1 MTKKRDYIT
10 LTEVNEIA
18 KKFKD
23 KKIYVLD
30 DTDDRF
36 TATIEFMD
44 KKITKPKDNDD
55 RFDKLEKKVD
65 QISADLNKLSK
76 TVDTLSSDFATLS
89 TTVNGLIQTVSNL
102 SQTVDGLVQ
111 ANIVLTQNLNQIA
124 NIVAKLSDTVVEGFK
139 QVNQRL
145 DVLEADV
152 SDLKVT
158 VADLVVRMERVED
171 ILERNN
177 LR

>member
-1 MTKKRDYIT
+1 MTKKKDYIT

-44 KKITKPKDNDD
+44 KKVTKPKDNDD

-65 QISADLNKLSK
+65 QISVDLNKLSK

-89 TTVNGLIQTVSNL
+89 TTVN
-102 SQTVDGLVQ
+102 GLVQ

-145 DVLEADV
+145 DILEADVAVLKNDV